1 MKTAVIYKSK
11 SGFAK
16 KYAEWIA
23 QALIADIYESSQVN
37 TEMLTEYDTVI
48 YGGGLYAVGIN
59 GVKLITQ
66 NLDKL
71 KGKKVVVFATGAS
84 PSREEVICDVRN
96 KNFTAEQQ
104 KQIRFF
110 YLRGGFDYSKL
121 KPLDKVLMTLLK
133 WKIKIKRKTELLSDE
148 IGMLA
153 AYDKPV
159 DFTRRKNVDELVSYV
174 NLIKFHTTIK

>member
-37 TEMLTEYDTVI
+37 VEILTEYDTVI

-59 GVKLITQ
+59 GVKLITK

-71 KGKKVVVFATGAS
+71 KGKNVVVFATGAS
-84 PSREEVICDVRN
+84 PSREEALCEVRN
-96 KNFTAEQQ
+96 KNFTSEQQ
-104 KQIRFF
+104 KQIVFY

-133 WKIKIKRKTELLSDE
+133 WKMKMKTELVPDE

-159 DFTRRKNVDELVSYV
+159 DFTRRKNIDELVSYV
-174 NLIKFHTTIK
+174 HTSLKH

>member
-1 MKTAVIYKSK
+1 MKTIVIYKSK
-11 SGFAK
+11 TGFVK

-23 QALIADIYESSQVN
+23 KELSTDIFEASKVTVNMLSS
-37 TEMLTEYDTVI
+37 YDTVI

-71 KGKKVVVFATGAS
+71 VGKKVVVFATGAS
-84 PSREEVICDVRN
+84 PFREEVISKVRN
-96 KNFTAEQQ
+96 KNFTSEQQ
-104 KQIRFF
+104 KHIRFF

-121 KPLDKVLMTLLK
+121 KPFDKVLMTLLK
-133 WKIKIKRKTELLSDE
+133 WKMKSKNRKELTPDE
-148 IGMLA
+148 RGMQA

-159 DFTRRKNVDELVSYV
+159 DFTRKRNIDELISYV
-174 NLIKFHTTIK
+174 TS